1 MPPGNIDMSAI
12 QQALARRA
20 GAPGAVAGGTTT
32 PAQGQQS
39 QPGGLTPTGNPN
51 VPGMPMPQPMPM
63 PMGGMPTPQGG
74 QAPAPQ
80 QRPAT
85 PKMPASFDD
94 ETKNAGKVLITQ
106 LLKYL

>member
-1 MPPGNIDMSAI
+1 MQPPAGIDMGLI

-20 GAPGAVAGGTTT
+20 GAPGGVAGGTTV

-51 VPGMPMPQPMPM
+51 VPGTPTPAPMAAPG
-63 PMGGMPTPQGG
+63 GGMPAPQGG
-74 QAPAPQ
+74 APAPQ
-80 QRPAT
+80 QPPA
-85 PKMPASFDD
+85 PKPQANFDD
-94 ETKNAGKVLITQ
+94 ETKNVGKVLITQ